1 MIIPPEF
8 DMVLFGNSFPNR
20 SVVTDALISVEPQ
33 MPYKDHPFHTCSSSQ
48 FYYMGTPNNTFTVS
62 FYQGRREWISA
73 FVITSTKEYSIR
85 PTEITLEV
93 KNPEDSNWIQVTR
106 VANMIW
112 WKNGLAKVIYVDLK
126 KPYYQ
131 YRFRN
136 ITSIANNT
144 EWCIQ
149 SLDLIQSSLTSQYFV
164 SGLSSIELLVNDYPD
179 TVLFPLSPLYS
190 NFVLRN

>member
-1 MIIPPEF
+1 M
-8 DMVLFGNSFPNR
+8 
-20 SVVTDALISVEPQ
+20 
-33 MPYKDHPFHTCSSSQ
+33 
-48 FYYMGTPNNTFTVS
+48 
-62 FYQGRREWISA
+62 
-73 FVITSTKEYSIR
+73 ITSTKEYSFR

-136 ITSIANNT
+136 INTSIANNT

-149 SLDLIQSSLTSQYFV
+149 SLDLIQSSLTSQYLCLDYPP
-164 SGLSSIELLVNDYPD
+164 LSFLFNDYPD

-190 NFVLRN
+190 NFVLETELPPGMWIDGRHWCHWRKTSNSSVRLHLSNSESPFIRRYPCRSYNFYYGL